1 MGNISNVAMSGLLL
15 MLCINVAILVMDQG
29 LNMPVQVVTPSGTT
43 DYYSNQFNSTAVV
56 GAWSGFDSQFY
67 DIGFAVFTLWSKI
80 WVLAYGLPTLLASMG
95 VPSALT
101 GGIYAIWSFLIFI
114 FVIAFIKGGDL

>member
-29 LNMPVQVVTPSGTT
+29 LNMPVQVVTPSGTA
-43 DYYSNQFNSTAVV
+43 DYYSNQFNSIVVV